1 MDNRQQIFW
10 LTALEGI
17 LCLVLLL
24 IIPSDPNNAWMFG
37 RSPFR
42 LLMALGLV
50 LAVLMALW
58 LWINLRRGTHLGRE
72 VRVFMG
78 GSTPHQTLA
87 RSVAFLLLAG
97 ILGAVFFLIAWVSL
111 YPRYSAYFLRLSPL
125 ILFTALVCLQGFTA
139 LKVYHADL
147 WNGIR
152 RFYSQ
157 IRQLDQKY
165 KIALFLIMALFI
177 LVGVQYYR
185 QVNLHS
191 QDVNREP
198 QFSDQRSY
206 LRIAETA
213 YQTDFQYKGD
223 RNRTPL
229 FPYLLAVFYHPEMS
243 GLEFFRRSQ
252 QVNIYLSLIL
262 LIGVFLITRKFI
274 PTGQSVLLTL
284 IAAVSLFVYKA
295 GYVQPELLF
304 YFLNYVSF
312 ILMGWMLVKPS
323 LWLAAATGLALA
335 LAYLVKAS
343 ILPALALFLIVYI
356 VQQFLLWNKE
366 RVIRYDSNASSKAGP
381 VFLRYRASSGV
392 LMVLVF
398 LTLLSPYLLENKRL
412 FGSYFYNVNTT
423 FYAWYDSWEQAAEGA
438 KSHVDDQG
446 WLDMPPDQIPSMGK
460 YLRDHTPQQ
469 IYGRF
474 ISGFQ
479 SEFAVLRKPY
489 GCFNFPAIYS
499 FVLLVF
505 CLYNIR
511 LSLKLSRRYIFLLVF
526 ALAYFGGY
534 MVMFAWF
541 APIANFFVG
550 RFVYGL
556 YLPYLF
562 SLFVALNKIVEEIK
576 YIHLGGRS
584 IRAADLVRVIHAGVF
599 LIVLYEFYFFTPQRL
614 VDRWY
619 GK

>member
-1 MDNRQQIFW
+1 
-10 LTALEGI
+10 
-17 LCLVLLL
+17 
-24 IIPSDPNNAWMFG
+24 
-37 RSPFR
+37 
-42 LLMALGLV
+42 
-50 LAVLMALW
+50 
-58 LWINLRRGTHLGRE
+58 
-72 VRVFMG
+72 
-78 GSTPHQTLA
+78 
-87 RSVAFLLLAG
+87 
-97 ILGAVFFLIAWVSL
+97 
-111 YPRYSAYFLRLSPL
+111 
-125 ILFTALVCLQGFTA
+125 
-139 LKVYHADL
+139 
-147 WNGIR
+147 
-152 RFYSQ
+152 
-157 IRQLDQKY
+157 
-165 KIALFLIMALFI
+165 
-177 LVGVQYYR
+177 
-185 QVNLHS
+185 
-191 QDVNREP
+191 
-198 QFSDQRSY
+198 
-206 LRIAETA
+206 
-213 YQTDFQYKGD
+213 
-223 RNRTPL
+223 
-229 FPYLLAVFYHPEMS
+229 
-243 GLEFFRRSQ
+243 
-252 QVNIYLSLIL
+252 
-262 LIGVFLITRKFI
+262 VFLITRKFI

-381 VFLRYRASSGV
+381 GFLRYRASSGV

-489 GCFNFPAIYS
+489 GRFNFPAIYS

-541 APIANFFVG
+541 APIANFFMG
-550 RFVYGL
+550 RFIYGL

-584 IRAADLVRVIHAGVF
+584 IRATDLVCVIHAGIF
-599 LIVLYEFYFFTPQRL
+599 LMVLYELYFFTPQRL

>member
-1 MDNRQQIFW
+1 MDNRQHFFW

-24 IIPSDPNNAWMFG
+24 IIPSDPNNAWIFG
-37 RSPFR
+37 LSPFR
-42 LLMALGLV
+42 LLIALGLI
-50 LAVLMALW
+50 LAVLISLW
-58 LWINLRRGTHLGRE
+58 LWINLRRGTHLGRA
-72 VRVFMG
+72 VRVFMD
-78 GSTPHQTLA
+78 GSAPHQTLA
-87 RSVAFLLLAG
+87 RSVAFLLLTG
-97 ILGAVFFLIAWVSL
+97 VLGAVFFLIAWVSL

-139 LKVYHADL
+139 LKVYHAEL
-147 WNGIR
+147 WNGNR

-157 IRQLDQKY
+157 IRMLDQKY
-165 KIALFLIMALFI
+165 KITLFLIMALFV
-177 LVGVQYYR
+177 LVGVQYFW
-185 QVNLHS
+185 QVNRHS

-229 FPYLLAVFYHPEMS
+229 FPYLLAVFYKPEMTE
-243 GLEFFRRSQ
+243 LDFFRRSQ

-262 LIGVFLITRKFI
+262 LIGVFLSTRKFI

-284 IAAVSLFVYKA
+284 IAAVSLFIYKA
-295 GYVQPELLF
+295 SYVQPELLF

-312 ILMGWMLVKPS
+312 ILMTWMLVKPS
-323 LWLAAATGLALA
+323 LWLAAATGLSLA
-335 LAYLVKAS
+335 LAYLAKAS

-356 VQQFLLWNKE
+356 VQQFFLWNKE
-366 RVIRYDSNASSKAGP
+366 RVIKHDSNAKPG
-381 VFLRYRASSGV
+381 FLRYRVSSGV
-392 LMVLVF
+392 LLLVVF

-423 FYAWYDSWEQAAEGA
+423 FYAWFDSWEQAAEGA
-438 KSHVDDQG
+438 KSRVDDQG

-469 IYGRF
+469 IYRRF
-474 ISGFQ
+474 INGFQ
-479 SEFAVLRKPY
+479 SESAVLRKPY
-489 GCFNFPAIYS
+489 GRFNFPAIYS

-562 SLFVALNKIVEEIK
+562 CLFVALNKIVEEIK

-584 IRAADLVRVIHAGVF
+584 IRAADLVCVIHAGIF
-599 LIVLYEFYFFTPQRL
+599 LMVLSELYFLTPRRL